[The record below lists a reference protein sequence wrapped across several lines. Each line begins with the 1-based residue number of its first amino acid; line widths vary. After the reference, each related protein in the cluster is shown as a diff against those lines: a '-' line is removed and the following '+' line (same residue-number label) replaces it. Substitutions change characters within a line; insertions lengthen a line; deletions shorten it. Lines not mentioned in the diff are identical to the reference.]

1 MKQLISVITSQIIK
15 QIRPNEI
22 NMVRLE
28 SFDNPIIYRSVCE
41 NLYQSD
47 QVHKFVPKL
56 TLEKYLQFEAEG
68 KPQWI
73 QSLAY
78 LHKGN
83 NPSHNTEPDTI
94 YAEHSYVDFDQAITK
109 WRNES
114 PNMPSGK
121 TSLIL
126 LMGTEA
132 APDDAGSLKD
142 TTFVISPREIISW
155 LGADYSDWFAGV
167 LQQNGIYNNEARKA
181 IHTLYKTIFSS
192 INVNVFKLSNFVDSL
207 DALSFSTCQEL
218 IGYICETLNVT
229 WGIPSIVNSKSVPK
243 VQKLSLG
250 RMSDAKIISS
260 GIRFIERADDIPSA
274 SAVMKLKKKF
284 EKYAENNSIDVTAP
298 FPEETAQF
306 QSYADFEACV
316 INFMRGI
323 DLIANREEL
332 LKLDYAIIDQ
342 IIGTRLRLSH
352 GIFLSEKSF
361 FSLWVIPP

>member
-1 MKQLISVITSQIIK
+1 MKQLISVITNQIIK

-28 SFDNPIIYRSVCE
+28 SFDSPIIYRSVCE

-47 QVHKFVPKL
+47 QVHKLVPKL

-68 KPQWI
+68 KSQWI

-83 NPSHNTEPDTI
+83 NPSHKTEPDTA
-94 YAEHSYVDFDQAITK
+94 YAEYSYVDFDQAITK

-155 LGADYSDWFAGV
+155 LGTDYSDWFAGV
-167 LQQNGIYNNEARKA
+167 LQKNGI
-181 IHTLYKTIFSS
+181 
-192 INVNVFKLSNFVDSL
+192 
-207 DALSFSTCQEL
+207 
-218 IGYICETLNVT
+218 
-229 WGIPSIVNSKSVPK
+229 
-243 VQKLSLG
+243 
-250 RMSDAKIISS
+250 
-260 GIRFIERADDIPSA
+260 
-274 SAVMKLKKKF
+274 
-284 EKYAENNSIDVTAP
+284 
-298 FPEETAQF
+298 
-306 QSYADFEACV
+306 
-316 INFMRGI
+316 
-323 DLIANREEL
+323 
-332 LKLDYAIIDQ
+332 
-342 IIGTRLRLSH
+342 
-352 GIFLSEKSF
+352 
-361 FSLWVIPP
+361 

>member
-1 MKQLISVITSQIIK
+1 M
-15 QIRPNEI
+15 
-22 NMVRLE
+22 
-28 SFDNPIIYRSVCE
+28 
-41 NLYQSD
+41 
-47 QVHKFVPKL
+47 
-56 TLEKYLQFEAEG
+56 EKYLQFEAEG

-121 TSLIL
+121 TSLIS

-274 SAVMKLKKKF
+274 SAVM
-284 EKYAENNSIDVTAP
+284 
-298 FPEETAQF
+298 
-306 QSYADFEACV
+306 
-316 INFMRGI
+316 
-323 DLIANREEL
+323 
-332 LKLDYAIIDQ
+332 
-342 IIGTRLRLSH
+342 
-352 GIFLSEKSF
+352 
-361 FSLWVIPP
+361 